1 MSVVAKFTAA
11 VVAPLQTTWLLT
23 TLTVAVGLTVIAKVP
38 AAPVQVVPPLVSEGV
53 TVMVALMGAVVVLLT
68 VKAAILPVPLAVR
81 PIPGLLLVQL

>member
-1 MSVVAKFTAA
+1 VSVVAKFTAA

-23 TLTVAVGLTVIAKVP
+23 TLTVAVGLTVKVKVP
-38 AAPVQVVPPLVSEGV
+38 AAPIQVVPPLVSEGV

>member
-1 MSVVAKFTAA
+1 VSVVAKFTAA

-68 VKAAILPVPLAVR
+68 VKAAILPVPLAAR